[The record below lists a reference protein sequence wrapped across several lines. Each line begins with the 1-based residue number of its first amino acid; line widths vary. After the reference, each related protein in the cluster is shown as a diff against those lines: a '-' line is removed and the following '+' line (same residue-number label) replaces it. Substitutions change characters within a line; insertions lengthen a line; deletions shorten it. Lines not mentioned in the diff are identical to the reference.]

1 MPSCSDGDPMTKP
14 KRRTLFVPASLCL
27 ALLLAGC
34 GTATR
39 YVVEAEP
46 AGVPP
51 AAKQRLRVASIEL
64 REVVLPAYGEDS
76 KLLIEGKDG
85 GLTPVR
91 GSEWAD
97 SSARAIT
104 AELAR
109 SLDLRGS
116 ASVAAEP
123 WPLLDGPDIRLEVRI
138 ERLIARAN
146 GAFVL
151 AGQYAVS
158 SPDGRMRDFLERF
171 EISVPLADQKP
182 ATVAR
187 AYGAALD
194 GLSNQIL
201 RRLARR

>member
-1 MPSCSDGDPMTKP
+1 MTQAT
-14 KRRTLFVPASLCL
+14 RRNLLVPVSLSL
-27 ALLLAGC
+27 AVLLAGC
-34 GTATR
+34 GGNATR

-46 AGVPP
+46 MAAPA
-51 AAKQRLRVASIEL
+51 AAKQRLRVGSIEL

-76 KLLIEGKDG
+76 KLLVEGKDG

-97 SSARAIT
+97 ASPRAIT

-109 SLDLRGS
+109 SLDLRS
-116 ASVAAEP
+116 TASVAAEP

-138 ERLIARAN
+138 DRLIARAD
-146 GAFVL
+146 GAFL
-151 AGQYAVS
+151 LGGQYAVA
-158 SPDGRMRDFLERF
+158 SPDGRLRDFLERF

-194 GLSNQIL
+194 GLGSQIL

>member
-1 MPSCSDGDPMTKP
+1 MTQAT
-14 KRRTLFVPASLCL
+14 RRNLLVPVSLSL
-27 ALLLAGC
+27 AVLLAGC
-34 GTATR
+34 GGNATR

-46 AGVPP
+46 MATPA
-51 AAKQRLRVASIEL
+51 AAKQRLRVGSIEL

-76 KLLIEGKDG
+76 KLLVEGKDG

-97 SSARAIT
+97 ASPRAIT

-109 SLDLRGS
+109 SLDLRS
-116 ASVAAEP
+116 TASVAAEP

-138 ERLIARAN
+138 DRLIARAD
-146 GAFVL
+146 GAFL
-151 AGQYAVS
+151 LGGQYAVA
-158 SPDGRMRDFLERF
+158 SPDGRLRDFLERF

-194 GLSNQIL
+194 GLGSQIL

>member
-1 MPSCSDGDPMTKP
+1 MTQA
-14 KRRTLFVPASLCL
+14 KRRNLFVPLSLTL

-34 GTATR
+34 GGNATR

-64 REVVLPAYGEDS
+64 RDVVLPAYGEDS
-76 KLLIEGKDG
+76 KLLVEGPDG
-85 GLTPVR
+85 GLTAVK

-123 WPLLDGPDIRLEVRI
+123 WPLIDSPDIRLEVRI
-138 ERLIARAN
+138 ERLVARAN

-151 AGQYAVS
+151 AGQYAVA
-158 SPDGRMRDFLERF
+158 SPDGRMRGFLERF

-182 ATVAR
+182 ASVAR

-194 GLSNQIL
+194 GLSTHIL